1 MATEVFSFFLPL
13 TLFYFI
19 SSSYNENKIHR
30 TRGKKEV
37 VQNES
42 KLNKILF
49 SLSLSSQ
56 EYLVSSSGADHST
69 FRGPEK
75 AEHIIGANVRIFIFY
90 ELTVWV
96 PSRKRKEKR
105 NFHKFL
111 NFTPASLTSLLDK
124 GKVVK

>member
-1 MATEVFSFFLPL
+1 MTEVFSLFLPL

-19 SSSYNENKIHR
+19 SSFYNENKIHR

-37 VQNES
+37 IQNKS

-56 EYLVSSSGADHST
+56 EYSVSSSGADHSA

-75 AEHIIGANVRIFIFY
+75 AEHSFGANVRIFIFY
-90 ELTVWV
+90 ELTIWV
-96 PSRKRKEKR
+96 PSRKKET
-105 NFHKFL
+105 FIGFSI
-111 NFTPASLTSLLDK
+111 SLQPL
-124 GKVVK
+124 